1 MSSSTSRIALNALL
15 GWSKSIIARLACL
28 SPKYAPFAMGSATEA
43 WDDSGTARGVASE
56 PASVASPLFV
66 LDETLDNVG
75 IAMQPLA
82 AGDVVPYGSSR
93 SLSVRTAVPARHKI
107 ALVDIGAGETV
118 RKLGHTIGIATTEI
132 AAGEHV
138 HVHNLAVPPAQ
149 RAAAARPGGAREV
162 WRPGVDSALTS
173 FLGYVRSNG
182 SVGTRNYI
190 GILPTV
196 NCAATVA
203 RLAATAAAPRLIAI
217 PSCDGVIALS
227 HELGCGMA
235 QGTAEDEL
243 LRRTLRG
250 YATHPNLVAVIVVT
264 LGCEVNQPENFL
276 NGSAAEV
283 EHLSIQE
290 LGGTNATV
298 AAIVERI
305 GAIAESFVELERRLV
320 PLSELTLGL
329 QCGGSDAASAITANP
344 TLGVA
349 SDLLV
354 AAGGRVILGET
365 PEIFGA
371 EQLLRERAVTS
382 EVAARIDEK
391 ISWWLDYAA
400 RNGVELDSNPSAGNR
415 EGGITTIW
423 EKSLGAVLKG
433 GSAPL
438 SDVVDYAAPVL
449 GRGLTFM
456 DTPGYDPVSAT
467 GMVAGGANVLAFT
480 TGRGSVYGS
489 RPVPCLKISST
500 TQLYERMQDDIDFDA
515 GGATTRAA
523 QLERG
528 AQLFEAIVQM
538 ASGEPSK
545 SELLG
550 FGTEEISPWRVG
562 AVL

>member
-1 MSSSTSRIALNALL
+1 MA
-15 GWSKSIIARLACL
+15 G
-28 SPKYAPFAMGSATEA
+28 ATKV
-43 WDDSGTARGVASE
+43 WDDSGTARASSDQTS
-56 PASVASPLFV
+56 ADSSLFI
-66 LDETLDNVG
+66 LDEASDNVG

-82 AGDVVPYGSSR
+82 AGDIVAHSDQ
-93 SLSVRTAVPARHKI
+93 SLLVRTAVPARHKI
-107 ALVDIGAGETV
+107 ALADIDVGDSV
-118 RKLGHTIGIATTEI
+118 RKLGHTIGVATVRI
-132 AAGEHV
+132 RAGEHV
-138 HVHNLAVPPAQ
+138 HTHNLGLPSEL
-149 RAAAARPGGAREV
+149 RAAASPTTKARRSWHPGAEVTRE
-162 WRPGVDSALTS
+162 S
-173 FLGYVRSNG
+173 FLGYRRKDG
-182 SVGTRNYI
+182 RVGTRNYI
-190 GILPTV
+190 GILPSV

-203 RLAATAAAPRLIAI
+203 RLAATAAAPVLASMS
-217 PSCDGVIALS
+217 SCDGVIALA
-227 HELGCGMA
+227 HDLGCGMA
-235 QGTAEDEL
+235 EGTTEDEL
-243 LRRTLRG
+243 LRRVLRG
-250 YATHPNLVAVIVVT
+250 YATHPNLVAVVVVT

-276 NGSAAEV
+276 DGSAAHV

-290 LGGTNATV
+290 LGGTSATV
-298 AAIVERI
+298 AAIVERV
-305 GAIAESFVELERRLV
+305 GVIAASERREREPV

-349 SDLLV
+349 SDLLA
-354 AAGGRVILGET
+354 AAGARVILGET

-371 EQLLRERAVTS
+371 EQLLRERAVTA
-382 EVAARIDEK
+382 EIGDRIDAK
-391 ISWWLDYAA
+391 IAWWLDYAA

-433 GSAPL
+433 GTAPL
-438 SDVVDYAAPVL
+438 SDVVDYAESVTKP
-449 GRGLTFM
+449 GLTFM

-500 TQLYERMQDDIDFDA
+500 TQLFERMPHDIDFDA
-515 GGATTRAA
+515 GGATTRNA

-528 AQLFEAIVQM
+528 TRLFEAIVQM
-538 ASGEPSK
+538 ASGELSK

-550 FGTEEISPWRVG
+550 FGAEEIVPWRVG

>member
-1 MSSSTSRIALNALL
+1 
-15 GWSKSIIARLACL
+15 
-28 SPKYAPFAMGSATEA
+28 MGNATEA
-43 WDDSGTARGVASE
+43 WDDSGTARGVASD
-56 PASVASPLFV
+56 PTSVEAPLFV
-66 LDETLDNVG
+66 LDETVDNVG
-75 IAMQPLA
+75 IAMRSLA
-82 AGDVVPYGSSR
+82 AGDLVSYGGT
-93 SLSVRTAVPARHKI
+93 SLRVRTAVPARHKI
-107 ALVDIGAGETV
+107 ALVEIKAGKTIQ
-118 RKLGHTIGIATTEI
+118 KLGNTIGIATTGI

-138 HVHNLAVPPAQ
+138 HIHNLALPSTP
-149 RAAAARPGGAREV
+149 RAAASTGETGGP
-162 WRPGVDSALTS
+162 WHPGVESPLTS
-173 FLGYVRSNG
+173 FLGYVRPNG
-182 SVGTRNYI
+182 RVGTRNYI
-190 GILPTV
+190 GILPSV

-203 RLAATAAAPRLIAI
+203 RLAATVAAPKVIGI
-217 PSCDGVIALS
+217 PSCDGVIALA

-235 QGTAEDEL
+235 QGTTEDEL

-250 YATHPNLVAVIVVT
+250 YATHPNLAAVIVVT

-276 NGSAAEV
+276 DGSAADV

-298 AAIVERI
+298 ALIVNRI
-305 GAIAESFVELERRLV
+305 GAIAESLEKLERRPV
-320 PLSELTLGL
+320 PLSELVLGL

-354 AAGGRVILGET
+354 AAGGRAILGET

-371 EQLLRERAVTS
+371 EQLLRSRAVTP

-391 ISWWLDYAA
+391 IAWWLDYAA
-400 RNGVELDSNPSAGNR
+400 RNGVQLDSNPSAGNR

-433 GSAPL
+433 GSSPL
-438 SDVVDYAAPVL
+438 SDVVDYAAPVVS
-449 GRGLTFM
+449 RGLTFM

-489 RPVPCLKISST
+489 RPVPSLKISST
-500 TQLYERMQDDIDFDA
+500 TQLYDRMPDDIDFDA

-538 ASGEPSK
+538 ASGELSK

-550 FGTEEISPWRVG
+550 FGAEEISPWRVG